1 MKMILR
7 IFVALFCCTVSVRG
21 CPDGWVSHRS
31 TCYHFS
37 HDKETWANA
46 LTICQ
51 IFDGNLVEV
60 KDTTEH
66 MYLLSQ
72 AKLYDTSYWIGLNNI
87 QKQSTWV
94 WIDSNGQNNYT
105 HWASGKPDNAQ
116 NDANCAL
123 LDEHHGF
130 SWNNVHCSDLIHYIC
145 KKSEEVSEIIG

>member
-1 MKMILR
+1 M
-7 IFVALFCCTVSVRG
+7 
-21 CPDGWVSHRS
+21 
-31 TCYHFS
+31 HF
-37 HDKETWANA
+37 
-46 LTICQ
+46 
-51 IFDGNLVEV
+51 F
-60 KDTTEH
+60 TT
-66 MYLLSQ
+66 S
-72 AKLYDTSYWIGLNNI
+72 ASYWIGLNNI

-145 KKSEEVSEIIG
+145 KKSEEYVFCDYLRILIN